1 MYFKEFNSL
10 KGIAIL
16 LVLLGHSFILYPIN
30 LLDISWCKSTF
41 DVIYSFHMPL
51 FFIISGLLF
60 ANSTHK
66 EYASMMKG
74 KVKRLLLPYAF
85 YHALNLGL
93 KVALP
98 NLVNRKVDS
107 WTEYGDSILLR
118 GGVVVSVCLILAFFD
133 MGIYFAP
140 NM

>member
-30 LLDISWCKSTF
+30 LLDIPWCKSTF

-66 EYASMMKG
+66 EYLSMMKG

-85 YHALNLGL
+85 YHVLNLGL
-93 KVALP
+93 KIALP
-98 NLVNRKVDS
+98 NLVNRKVES
-107 WTEYGDSILLR
+107 WTEYGNAILLR
-118 GGVVVSVCLILAFFD
+118 GGIVVSVCLVLTFFD
-133 MGIYFAP
+133 MGISFASI
-140 NM
+140 M